1 MEASGDSSYEDI
13 AALLNEAVKV
23 AARVQSRT
31 RQEEEV
37 QRFEVTPPRE
47 SAFFISRCM

>member
-23 AARVQSRT
+23 TLKKIVL
-31 RQEEEV
+31 
-37 QRFEVTPPRE
+37 
-47 SAFFISRCM
+47 